1 MIEISTKIGSGFV
14 VSKQE
19 SVWIEFMH
27 CRKSNI
33 EVLMVTND
41 PTNDL
46 HVVFSRENRTEQ
58 RETQPLVSISI
69 EVGGNGPKNMIFEN
83 KHRRK

>member
-1 MIEISTKIGSGFV
+1 
-14 VSKQE
+14 
-19 SVWIEFMH
+19 
-27 CRKSNI
+27 
-33 EVLMVTND
+33 MVTND

-69 EVGGNGPKNMIFEN
+69 ELGGNGPKNMIFEK
-83 KHRRK
+83 KHR